1 MSSDTDR
8 QHWVNWFRQ
17 ASPYI
22 NAHRD
27 KTFVIAL
34 SGEALAHD
42 NINNIVH
49 DLALLTSLGVQLVV
63 VYGGRPQIDA
73 LLLERGIE
81 CKFHQGLRITTP
93 EILGPVLSA
102 YGMLRAEL
110 EAKLSMGVVNSPMY
124 GAKIRVVSGNF
135 VVAKPHG
142 VNDGIDFGH
151 TGRVRRIEANAIEQQ
166 LKSEAIVLMPAQGY
180 SMTGEA
186 FNLGYESLAA
196 EVAKALKAEKLIYLG
211 ESPLRHTHDDSD
223 LPQQTTLLELQA
235 LLDDPS
241 HQFSEGLARQLA
253 AAELACEAGVRR
265 VHLLDY
271 ARDGALL
278 EELFTRDGQ
287 GIMISLEGYDQ
298 IRPAQVEDVN
308 GIMELIQPLEDAGF
322 LIRRSRER
330 LENELDYFLVDIRDN
345 AIVGCVGL
353 YPYPSVQS
361 GELSCFAVHPDY
373 RRQGRGD
380 KLLQAV
386 ERKAKN
392 LNYAKLYVLTTKTEH
407 WFKERG
413 FEPVPPTSLPGEK
426 VYNVDRNAKVLVKN
440 I

>member
-1 MSSDTDR
+1 MNSDTDR

-49 DLALLTSLGVQLVV
+49 DLALLTSLGVQLVI

-93 EILGPVLSA
+93 EILGSVLSA

-135 VVAKPHG
+135 VVAKPQG
-142 VNDGIDFGH
+142 VYDGIDFGH
-151 TGRVRRIEANAIEQQ
+151 TGRVRRIEASAIEQQ
-166 LKSEAIVLMPAQGY
+166 LKAEAIVLMPAQGY

-186 FNLGYESLAA
+186 FNLGYEALAA

-211 ESPLRHTHDDSD
+211 ESPLRHTHDDGD
-223 LPQQTTLLELQA
+223 LPQQTTLPELKA
-235 LLDDPS
+235 LLADS
-241 HQFSEGLARQLA
+241 THHFSEGLARQLA

-298 IRPAQVEDVN
+298 IRPAQVEDIN

-426 VYNVDRNAKVLVKN
+426 VYNVDRNAKVLVKQ